1 MEDNFTQGEEPG
13 VRRYDERR
21 SQPTRTMRRSF
32 YVTARALR
40 GRAMRFC
47 ILA

>member
-13 VRRYDERR
+13 AHRYDERR
-21 SQPTRTMRRSF
+21 SHPTRTTRRSF
-32 YVTARALR
+32 YVTARALP